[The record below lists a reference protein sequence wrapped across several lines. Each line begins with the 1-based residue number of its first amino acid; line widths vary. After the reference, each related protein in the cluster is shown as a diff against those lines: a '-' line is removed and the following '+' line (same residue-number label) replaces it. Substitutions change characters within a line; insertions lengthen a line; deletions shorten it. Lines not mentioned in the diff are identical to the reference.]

1 MPPTETHTGHFDRD
15 NPQMRFFLSRCIKL
29 ITKISP
35 DFIKVLE
42 IQTQVLVLLWKA
54 ITQ

>member
-1 MPPTETHTGHFDRD
+1 MPPHTHTGQFDGD
-15 NPQMRFFLSRCIKL
+15 NPQMRFFLPRCIKL

-42 IQTQVLVLLWKA
+42 IQTQVLLLLWKA
-54 ITQ
+54 MTQ